1 MVHRHILKISIRGK
15 NDIKVKSLKVKLF
28 VGRKI
33 TYISFFNYDTEPLLF
48 IKFEINIVL
57 PS

>member
-1 MVHRHILKISIRGK
+1 MVHRHILKINIRGK
-15 NDIKVKSLKVKLF
+15 NDIKVKSLKVKLLLEEKLLIYLF
-28 VGRKI
+28 
-33 TYISFFNYDTEPLLF
+33 SSYDSEPLLF